1 MYKQSWTDVSYWEVV
16 VNILVVQRE
25 LIEEL
30 LESHK
35 DTNLN
40 SAAARKKLARD
51 IIRIVYSRKAKD
63 GTS

>member
-1 MYKQSWTDVSYWEVV
+1 M
-16 VNILVVQRE
+16 NILVVQRE

-40 SAAARKKLARD
+40 SAAARKKLAHD
-51 IIRIVYSRKAKD
+51 IIRIVYSRKVKD

>member
-1 MYKQSWTDVSYWEVV
+1 M
-16 VNILVVQRE
+16 NILVVQRE

-40 SAAARKKLARD
+40 SAAARKKLAHD
-51 IIRIVYSRKAKD
+51 IIRVIYSRREKD